1 VRAILEGVNGQ
12 VAKKKAGKPASK
24 QVSFEESLEQLEQI
38 VKDLEA
44 GQLGL
49 SESLELY
56 ESGIKNLKACHQ
68 ALTVADRKIQL
79 LTAVDE
85 DGNPTTESFDEGD
98 LTLEEKR
105 TTRSRRRSGSKSS
118 QAEKTEDSAEDE
130 GDVDVSGS
138 LF

>member
-1 VRAILEGVNGQ
+1 MKVILEGVDGQ
-12 VAKKKAGKPASK
+12 LAKKKTGKPASQ
-24 QVSFEESLEQLEQI
+24 QVSFEASLEQLEQI

-56 ESGIKNLKACHQ
+56 ERGIKNLKACHQ
-68 ALTVADRKIQL
+68 ALSVAERKIQL

-105 TTRSRRRSGSKSS
+105 TTRSRRRSGPKSS
-118 QAEKTEDSAEDE
+118 QAEKKTDSAEDE

>member
-1 VRAILEGVNGQ
+1 MRVTLEGVDGQ
-12 VAKKKAGKPASK
+12 VGKKKTGKPASQ

-56 ESGIKNLKACHQ
+56 ERGIKNLKACHQ
-68 ALTVADRKIQL
+68 ALSVAERKIQL

-105 TTRSRRRSGSKSS
+105 TTRSRRRSGPKSS
-118 QAEKTEDSAEDE
+118 QAEKKADSAEDE

>member
-1 VRAILEGVNGQ
+1 VRVTLEGVDGQ
-12 VAKKKAGKPASK
+12 VGKKKTGKPASQ

-56 ESGIKNLKACHQ
+56 ERGIKNLKACHQ
-68 ALTVADRKIQL
+68 ALSVAERKIQL

-105 TTRSRRRSGSKSS
+105 TTRSRRRSGPKSS
-118 QAEKTEDSAEDE
+118 QAEKTTDSAEDE

>member
-1 VRAILEGVNGQ
+1 MKVILEGVDGQ
-12 VAKKKAGKPASK
+12 LAKKKTGKPASQ
-24 QVSFEESLEQLEQI
+24 QVSFEASLEQLEQI

-56 ESGIKNLKACHQ
+56 ERGINNLKACHQ
-68 ALTVADRKIQL
+68 ALSVAERKIQL

-105 TTRSRRRSGSKSS
+105 TTRSRRRSGPKSS
-118 QAEKTEDSAEDE
+118 QAEKTTDSAEDG

>member
-1 VRAILEGVNGQ
+1 MGGNGSLG
-12 VAKKKAGKPASK
+12 KKKAKKSDSQQP
-24 QVSFEESLEQLEQI
+24 SFEESLAQLEETVQQ
-38 VKDLEA
+38 LEA

-56 ESGIKNLKACHQ
+56 ERGIKTLKDCHE
-68 ALTVADRKIQL
+68 ALSAAERRIELVTG
-79 LTAVDE
+79 VDAA
-85 DGNPTTESFDEGD
+85 GNPETESFDEGD

-105 TTRSRRRSGSKSS
+105 SKRSRRRSGTKA
-118 QAEKTEDSAEDE
+118 AESAENGGSAEDD

>member
-1 VRAILEGVNGQ
+1 VG
-12 VAKKKAGKPASK
+12 KKKTGKPASQ

-56 ESGIKNLKACHQ
+56 ERGIKNLKACHQ
-68 ALTVADRKIQL
+68 ALSVAERKIQL

-105 TTRSRRRSGSKSS
+105 TTRSRRRSGPKSS
-118 QAEKTEDSAEDE
+118 QAEKTTDSAEDE

>member
-1 VRAILEGVNGQ
+1 MHCQLG
-12 VAKKKAGKPASK
+12 KKKTGTSK
-24 QVSFEESLEQLEQI
+24 SQQLSFEESLEQLEQI
-38 VKDLEA
+38 VRDLEA

-56 ESGIKNLKACHQ
+56 ERGVNTLKVCHQ
-68 ALTVADRKIQL
+68 ALSEAQRKIEL
-79 LTAVDE
+79 LTGVDE
-85 DGNPTTESFDEGD
+85 EGNPLTESFDEGD

-105 TTRSRRRSGSKSS
+105 TKRSRRRSGTKSS
-118 QAEKTEDSAEDE
+118 QAGKTVVPAEDE

>member
-1 VRAILEGVNGQ
+1 MRVTLEGVDGQ
-12 VAKKKAGKPASK
+12 VGKKKTGKSASQ

-56 ESGIKNLKACHQ
+56 ERGINNLKACHQ
-68 ALTVADRKIQL
+68 ALSVAERKIQL

-105 TTRSRRRSGSKSS
+105 TTRSRRRSGPKSS
-118 QAEKTEDSAEDE
+118 QAEKKADSAEDE

>member
-1 VRAILEGVNGQ
+1 MRVTLEGVDGQ
-12 VAKKKAGKPASK
+12 VGKKKTGKPASQ

-38 VKDLEA
+38 VKEA

-56 ESGIKNLKACHQ
+56 ERGIKNLKACHQ
-68 ALTVADRKIQL
+68 ALSVAERKIQL

-105 TTRSRRRSGSKSS
+105 TTRSRRRSGPKSS
-118 QAEKTEDSAEDE
+118 QAEKTTDSAEDE
-130 GDVDVSGS
+130 GDLDVSGS